1 MGYAEG
7 PHGGS
12 MGVAGGVADRGDVGQ
27 SNQKGYDYGFEGAAS
42 DTSTMEGFRAALAK
56 ALGQVTQEQKNA
68 AVEAQ
73 NNLDANNRAAAAM
86 LEARDKT
93 QRETKEQKEREAL
106 ESEIDALM
114 DKTNFEVPGTKTTPT
129 EFDPQNPYG
138 IEDPNVIDNK
148 GWTSQLDESQFDD
161 PFNEEEVSLGPKS
174 TIESMATEE
183 HDVDK
188 DFWGDL
194 TQEEKDASRA
204 TRQQTLDSSRQALI
218 DDDNATVIDD
228 NTAAIDA
235 FRDKEK
241 GLMGATLDN
250 IARTDK
256 EKEVSKNRT
265 LNLESAKALMEEFE
279 KLEKEIKELERIPFK
294 ERTWAQHTELGKKS
308 RALNEAKNT
317 TRYRTAYATVHGKSM
332 LGKAIMSLA
341 PLGLGWWGPKLSQ
354 LAIDNG
360 FIDTSTMADIARDI
374 ENSVNKAEPMPDA
387 LKKFFVRAE
396 PWAASLT
403 NQQIKYYLDRPEE
416 LEWVRN
422 LWSSMNPTTAV

>member
-1 MGYAEG
+1 MAGVAEG

-12 MGVAGGVADRGDVGQ
+12 MGVSGPGTSGMEMGDSG
-27 SNQKGYDYGFEGAAS
+27 SSAQKGYDYGFGGAAS
-42 DTSTMEGFRAALAK
+42 DTSTMEGFRAALAR
-56 ALGQVTQEQKNA
+56 ALGQVTQEQKDS

-73 NNLDANNRAAAAM
+73 NNLDANNRAMAAAV
-86 LEARDKT
+86 EARDKT
-93 QRETKEQKEREAL
+93 QREAKAQKEREAL

-129 EFDPQNPYG
+129 EFDPQNPYDY
-138 IEDPNVIDNK
+138 E
-148 GWTSQLDESQFDD
+148 
-161 PFNEEEVSLGPKS
+161 
-174 TIESMATEE
+174 
-183 HDVDK
+183 DVDV
-188 DFWGDL
+188 
-194 TQEEKDASRA
+194 
-204 TRQQTLDSSRQALI
+204 
-218 DDDNATVIDD
+218 VIDD
-228 NTAAIDA
+228 SFFDEDETGLVNPNFNFQDRGYDPNMEVDVGIGTTGLGAPSPAEIDNNTAAIDA

-265 LNLESAKALMEEFE
+265 AQLEVDKTLLNKVEEMR
-279 KLEKEIKELERIPFK
+279 KSIKDLPWHSTKKGKIARAIREIED
-294 ERTWAQHTELGKKS
+294 
-308 RALNEAKNT
+308 T
-317 TRYRTAYATVHGKSM
+317 TRYRTAYANVHGMSTF
-332 LGKAIMSLA
+332 GKAILSLA
-341 PLGLGWWGPKLSQ
+341 PLGMGWWGPKLSQ

-422 LWSSMNPTTAV
+422 LWSSMNPTQEESMVIID